1 MKTFRIKSNQYRA
14 TAIQFGSFLMN
25 FNKNGI
31 SEVEVADDVK
41 EKELENLVKSFSC
54 ISYLDEVENELLEAE
69 KEKNIDYLQKIIDS
83 KDKEIKAL
91 RISYEEIVSE
101 NTQLKGELKAYRQMS
116 KGVGVTSPSTSVDT
130 TSKVENKESSD
141 KVEETKVNEETKVE
155 DKTYKDLEKK
165 TVAELKEILVE
176 VFSEFENEWKPLT
189 KKDDIIFYIVNKS
202 ENSK

>member
-14 TAIQFGSFLMN
+14 TVIQFGSFLMN

-101 NTQLKGELKAYRQMS
+101 NIQLKGELKAYRQMS
-116 KGVGVTSPSTSVDT
+116 KGVGVAAPTVTTTTTTDSTSKED
-130 TSKVENKESSD
+130 KKESD
-141 KVEETKVNEETKVE
+141 TEKDKVE

-176 VFSEFENEWKPLT
+176 VFGEFENEWKPLT

>member
-101 NTQLKGELKAYRQMS
+101 NIQLKGELKAYRQMS
-116 KGVGVTSPSTSVDT
+116 KGVGVAAPTVTTTTTTDSTSKED
-130 TSKVENKESSD
+130 KKESD
-141 KVEETKVNEETKVE
+141 TEKDKVE

-176 VFSEFENEWKPLT
+176 VFGEFENEWKPLT

>member
-1 MKTFRIKSNQYRA
+1 MKTFRIKSNQYKN
-14 TAIQFGSFLMN
+14 TTIQFGSFLMN
-25 FNKNGI
+25 FNKIGI

-54 ISYLDEVENELLEAE
+54 ISYLDEVENEALEAE
-69 KEKNIDYLQKIIDS
+69 KEKNIDYLKKIIDS

-91 RISYEEIVSE
+91 RISYEEVVTE

-116 KGVGVTSPSTSVDT
+116 KGVGVAAPTVTTTDSTSKED
-130 TSKVENKESSD
+130 KKESD
-141 KVEETKVNEETKVE
+141 TEKDKVE

-176 VFSEFENEWKPLT
+176 VFGEFENEWKPLT

>member
-14 TAIQFGSFLMN
+14 TVIQFGSFLMN

-69 KEKNIDYLQKIIDS
+69 KEKNIDYLKKIIDS

-91 RISYEEIVSE
+91 RISYEEVVTE

-116 KGVGVTSPSTSVDT
+116 KGVGVAAPTVTTTTTTDSTSKED
-130 TSKVENKESSD
+130 KKESD
-141 KVEETKVNEETKVE
+141 TEKDKVE

-176 VFSEFENEWKPLT
+176 VFGEFENEWKPLT

>member
-1 MKTFRIKSNQYRA
+1 MKTFRIKSNQYKA

-101 NTQLKGELKAYRQMS
+101 NIQLKGELKAYRQMS

-130 TSKVENKESSD
+130 TSKVENKESSN
-141 KVEETKVNEETKVE
+141 KVEETKVNEETKIE

-176 VFSEFENEWKPLT
+176 VFGEFENEWKPLT

>member
-130 TSKVENKESSD
+130 TSKVENKESSNN
-141 KVEETKVNEETKVE
+141 KVEETKVE

>member
-14 TAIQFGSFLMN
+14 TVIQFGSFLMN

-101 NTQLKGELKAYRQMS
+101 NIQLKGELKAYRQMS

-130 TSKVENKESSD
+130 TSKVENKESSN
-141 KVEETKVNEETKVE
+141 KVEETKVNEETKIE

-176 VFSEFENEWKPLT
+176 VFSEFKNEWKPLT

>member
-1 MKTFRIKSNQYRA
+1 MKTFRIKSNQYKA
-14 TAIQFGSFLMN
+14 TSIQFGSFLMN

-31 SEVEVADDVK
+31 SEVEVTDDAK

-91 RISYEEIVSE
+91 RLSYEEIVSE

-116 KGVGVTSPSTSVDT
+116 KGVGVTSPIASVDT
-130 TSKVENKESSD
+130 TSKVENKESSNKVET
-141 KVEETKVNEETKVE
+141 KVEEETKIE

-176 VFSEFENEWKPLT
+176 VFGEFENEWKPLT